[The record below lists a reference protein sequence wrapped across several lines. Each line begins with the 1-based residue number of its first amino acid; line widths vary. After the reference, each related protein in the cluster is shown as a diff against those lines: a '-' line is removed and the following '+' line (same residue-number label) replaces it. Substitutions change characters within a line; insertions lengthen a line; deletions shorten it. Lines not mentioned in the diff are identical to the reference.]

1 MSEIKKATKRLI
13 DSVWTVTYKLL
24 ENGKVE
30 ILGYNRE
37 DREGYEK
44 EGKLPM
50 CRILEEEKGRIAKE
64 LLLMPYES
72 HTFCNESNCTER
84 YVIENQKN
92 IFSYS

>member
-44 EGKLPM
+44 EGILPM
-50 CRILEEEKGRIAKE
+50 CDILEEPKGRIAKE
-64 LLLMPYES
+64 LLLKPYES
-72 HTFCNESNCTER
+72 FTRCNLETCTER
-84 YVIENQKN
+84 YEIENQDN